1 MLKDQGKVLYFQ
13 QYFQKDEPPDE
24 NSLEERSAEAFYELA
39 NAPVVGFKI
48 ESSKRGKEIRIHQ
61 DSECQTHTGGI
72 VWETSYLLA
81 CYLEAKHKNK
91 KNSLGKVLEVGS
103 GCGMLGLILSASK
116 LAKNVVMTE
125 TTEVLPNLEE
135 NVSFNLKQKGQK
147 KRGGHDRE
155 QYTFPCCTNKK
166 ISVRSLRWD
175 ELDQDIKNC
184 QEDGS
189 NDLEPHSFDTIIG
202 TDVIFSTRLVN
213 PLLES
218 LQRMS
223 HERTKVY
230 LCVQVRCADSHAMFL
245 KEASKYGLAVSDCT
259 DELNDVGQLKWGLA
273 LDCKL
278 LSLSVIIEKGGE
290 SSRTRKKR
298 KRENR

>member
-1 MLKDQGKVLYFQ
+1 MRRYSSTPMRTGRVVTNFQ

-147 KRGGHDRE
+147 KRGG
-155 QYTFPCCTNKK
+155 QQNKRGGVEPRK
-166 ISVRSLRWD
+166 GKHSRQIPRVQIVRL
-175 ELDQDIKNC
+175 IKV
-184 QEDGS
+184 
-189 NDLEPHSFDTIIG
+189 TIHQLI
-202 TDVIFSTRLVN
+202 T
-213 PLLES
+213 
-218 LQRMS
+218 
-223 HERTKVY
+223 HY
-230 LCVQVRCADSHAMFL
+230 L
-245 KEASKYGLAVSDCT
+245 
-259 DELNDVGQLKWGLA
+259 
-273 LDCKL
+273 
-278 LSLSVIIEKGGE
+278 
-290 SSRTRKKR
+290 
-298 KRENR
+298 